1 MHSAWRETLARLAAV
16 ALAALP
22 ALPAVAEGGTVAGKV
37 EVQPARFRD
46 ETVVYLKEV
55 PGTRAP
61 ARHEMD
67 QKGMKF
73 LPLVLAVAAGD
84 RVDFLNHDGVEHN
97 VFSPSNEGFNLG
109 TFKPLERR
117 SHPFKSPGVYKI
129 KCSIHPEMLS
139 WVFVGQNRYAAA
151 LDGKGRYAIK
161 DVPPG
166 SYTLAVWNANLPGSE
181 RTVAVAAGKVV
192 EESFSLRR

>member
-1 MHSAWRETLARLAAV
+1 MRPAWSWTLARAGAA

-22 ALPAVAEGGTVAGKV
+22 ALPALAEGGTVTGKV
-37 EVQPARFRD
+37 DVKPARFQD

-73 LPLVLAVAAGD
+73 LPMVLAVTAGD
-84 RVDFLNHDGVEHN
+84 TVDFLNHDGVEHN
-97 VFSPSNEGFNLG
+97 VFSPSAEGWNLG

-117 SHPFKSPGVYKI
+117 SQTFEAPGVYKI
-129 KCSIHPEMLS
+129 KCSIHPEMLG
-139 WVFVGQNRYAAA
+139 WVFVGQNPYAAA
-151 LDGKGRYAIK
+151 LDRKGRYTLK

-166 SYTLAVWNANLPGSE
+166 TYALAVWNANLPGTE
-181 RTVAVAAGKVV
+181 RSVTVATGKVV
-192 EESFSLRR
+192 EESFSLKQ